1 MGSIILLLFLFAQN
15 FDNGHKFATT
25 GDESHLK
32 LWIGLFVVS
41 FIILAILIYKFL
53 KKLYIK

>member
-1 MGSIILLLFLFAQN
+1 MVSIILLLSLITQN
-15 FDNGHKFATT
+15 FDNGHKFTTT
-25 GDESHLK
+25 GDESPLK